1 MTHITHENADRKY
14 PFADLERT
22 DKLDKLIVGFWIKNH
37 VEFKEMEKI
46 FEIQTEVRKW
56 NK

>member
-1 MTHITHENADRKY
+1 MTHTSHDNVEHKY

-46 FEIQTEVRKW
+46 FEIQTEVRK
-56 NK
+56 